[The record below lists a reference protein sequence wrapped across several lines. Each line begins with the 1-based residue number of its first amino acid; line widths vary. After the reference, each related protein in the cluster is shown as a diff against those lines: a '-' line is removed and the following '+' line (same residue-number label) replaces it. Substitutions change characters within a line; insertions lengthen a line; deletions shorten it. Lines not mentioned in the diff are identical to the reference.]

1 MNWYFVPDYILPMA
15 SNAASGV
22 QNIIM
27 PLILIVENY
36 DLVFLASLYAANGV
50 ERR

>member
-1 MNWYFVPDYILPMA
+1 MA
-15 SNAASGV
+15 SNAAASSV

-27 PLILIVENY
+27 THILIVVNY
-36 DLVFLASLYAANGV
+36 DLVSRAQLYAANGV